1 MRLAKDDKE
10 DFNQD
15 YHKGIE
21 ATARGFHREGET
33 GLNSKQA
40 GGDTAWNRVRWG
52 NGWKIT
58 KEEAS
63 SMREILAKLT
73 NRIHTED
80 RSQRS

>member
-1 MRLAKDDKE
+1 MRLAKVDKE

-15 YHKGIE
+15 YQKGIE
-21 ATARGFHREGET
+21 ATARGFYREGEI

-40 GGDTAWNRVRWG
+40 GGDIAWNRVRWG

-58 KEEAS
+58 MGEAS
-63 SMREILAKLT
+63 SIREILAKLT
-73 NRIHTED
+73 NRICTED